1 MPSENEE
8 NLRTSDASLLVRFQA
23 GEDDA
28 STAIYSRYAERLM
41 SLARSNM
48 GEDLSARV
56 DAEDIIQSVFRT
68 FFRRLSDGQYLVPE
82 GDELWKLLLVIALN
96 KVRMVAKYHR
106 AEKRDVA
113 HTEAISDQDK
123 LQVADASEILRL
135 TIDEIL
141 APMAEVNRR
150 VIRLR
155 IDGYEIAEIT
165 SKVTVSRRTV
175 ERVLQSFRVKLRR
188 ALEPEDE

>member
-1 MPSENEE
+1 MASEN
-8 NLRTSDASLLVRFQA
+8 NQDSNTSDASLLVRFQS

-28 STAIYSRYAERLM
+28 STALYSRYAERLI
-41 SLARSNM
+41 SLARSSM
-48 GEDLSARV
+48 GDDLSSRF

-68 FFRRLSDGQYLVPE
+68 FFRRLSEGQYLVPE

-96 KVRMVAKYHR
+96 KVRMVAEYHR
-106 AEKRDVA
+106 AEKRNVA
-113 HTEAISDQDK
+113 STQPFPNEEN
-123 LQVADASEILRL
+123 LQIADASEILRM

-150 VIRLR
+150 IIHLR

-165 SKVTVSRRTV
+165 DKVTVSRRTV

-188 ALEPEDE
+188 VLEPENE